1 MPELDLDIQVKLAIY
16 EITAETGSVPTSSQ
30 VSRKINIEQNEVLA
44 AFRRL
49 HLSVFSFRN
58 PAIRTESEWRHH
70 FRACRPG
77 FQLKR
82 IAGCIMRIAF
92 GTPTE
97 SQRRCIAMRLAALR
111 MDTLANR

>member
-1 MPELDLDIQVKLAIY
+1 MPELDLDREVKLAIY

-30 VSRKINIEQNEVLA
+30 VSRKINIDENESSPLSGA
-44 AFRRL
+44 CMP
-49 HLSVFSFRN
+49 SVFSFRN
-58 PAIRTESEWRHH
+58 PAIRIEFEWRHH

-82 IAGCIMRIAF
+82 MASTITRIAF

-97 SQRRCIAMRLAALR
+97 SQRRCIAMRSAAL
-111 MDTLANR
+111 